1 MSVIEEFD
9 LVIIGA
15 GPAGLST
22 ALHLVQ
28 EDPSWMDRLVL
39 LEKDV
44 HPRPKLC
51 GGGLTRIGLETLREL
66 DFPLPL
72 PIEQSRV
79 DNVYLKYK
87 NHTIHVQGKP
97 MFTVFDRPEFD
108 NYLVLQSKDRGIQIK
123 EKEPALSLVTQQDNV
138 LVETKKGVYRTKMI
152 VCADGSTGT
161 ISRTIVGNQVP
172 SRISRT
178 LEVWAQANQDSLRF
192 SQRSALFNF
201 DFLTDHLQGYYW
213 EFPTKKNG
221 VNYHN
226 RGVYDSRINRKK
238 DRPALPA
245 ILEKATCSSSEG
257 GVYSPLSGAPIHW
270 FSPRNKMSTN
280 RVMFVGDA
288 AGVDGL
294 FGEGIGPSLVYG
306 KIAAMEIRH
315 AIKERDFSFRT
326 YKKRLLKSQLGRYL
340 LIRWLGAKY
349 LYYLGNW
356 AFFPNILWRA
366 GIIIANNWQGR
377 PLY

>member
-123 EKEPALSLVTQQDNV
+123 EKEPALSLVIQQDNV
-138 LVETKKGVYRTKMI
+138 LVETEKGVYRSKMI

-172 SRISRT
+172 S
-178 LEVWAQANQDSLRF
+178 
-192 SQRSALFNF
+192 
-201 DFLTDHLQGYYW
+201 
-213 EFPTKKNG
+213 
-221 VNYHN
+221 
-226 RGVYDSRINRKK
+226 
-238 DRPALPA
+238 
-245 ILEKATCSSSEG
+245 
-257 GVYSPLSGAPIHW
+257 
-270 FSPRNKMSTN
+270 
-280 RVMFVGDA
+280 
-288 AGVDGL
+288 
-294 FGEGIGPSLVYG
+294 
-306 KIAAMEIRH
+306 
-315 AIKERDFSFRT
+315 
-326 YKKRLLKSQLGRYL
+326 
-340 LIRWLGAKY
+340 
-349 LYYLGNW
+349 
-356 AFFPNILWRA
+356 
-366 GIIIANNWQGR
+366 
-377 PLY
+377 